1 MVHPNLSDSV
11 CRCSGLLSGLQLV
24 SLLLWWE
31 LMIKFTLVKKIIQ
44 SFKSENSCICML
56 LHHHSFNHLP
66 LFGYF
71 RCFSLTTPKSYIV
84 YILFLCPVVIVML
97 ANPII
102 FYQAGKSGTQST
114 PKIFILK
121 YFLSVKLLNCWVW
134 LFFFSQGYW
143 NYIELKAMCI
153 LLYSEIIILDWKWL
167 YFVAFWMDLI
177 ILVRKVLYFCSI
189 FVVFCS
195 TWLFL

>member
-1 MVHPNLSDSV
+1 MVHPNLSNSV
-11 CRCSGLLSGLQLV
+11 CRWSGLLSGLQLV

-102 FYQAGKSGTQST
+102 FYQAGKSGKQST

-134 LFFFSQGYW
+134 LFFFFSRLLKLYW
-143 NYIELKAMCI
+143 IESNIVYSVVFWNHYPWLKVVIFCCI
-153 LLYSEIIILDWKWL
+153 LDGSDYS
-167 YFVAFWMDLI
+167 
-177 ILVRKVLYFCSI
+177 C
-189 FVVFCS
+189 
-195 TWLFL
+195 

>member
-1 MVHPNLSDSV
+1 MVHPYLSDSV

-31 LMIKFTLVKKIIQ
+31 LMIKFTLVKKIIE
-44 SFKSENSCICML
+44 SFKSENSCICMR
-56 LHHHSFNHLP
+56 LHHHNYIFNHLP
-66 LFGYF
+66 VFGYF

-134 LFFFSQGYW
+134 LFFFFSRLLKLYW
-143 NYIELKAMCI
+143 IESNVYSVVFWNHYPWLKVVIFCCI
-153 LLYSEIIILDWKWL
+153 LDGSDYS
-167 YFVAFWMDLI
+167 
-177 ILVRKVLYFCSI
+177 C
-189 FVVFCS
+189 
-195 TWLFL
+195 

>member
-1 MVHPNLSDSV
+1 
-11 CRCSGLLSGLQLV
+11 
-24 SLLLWWE
+24 
-31 LMIKFTLVKKIIQ
+31 
-44 SFKSENSCICML
+44 ML

-143 NYIELKAMCI
+143 IILNWKQCVFCCILKSLSLTESGYNLLHFGWIWLFLLERCCTSVVF
-153 LLYSEIIILDWKWL
+153 LLYSVVLD
-167 YFVAFWMDLI
+167 
-177 ILVRKVLYFCSI
+177 YFCS
-189 FVVFCS
+189 
-195 TWLFL
+195 